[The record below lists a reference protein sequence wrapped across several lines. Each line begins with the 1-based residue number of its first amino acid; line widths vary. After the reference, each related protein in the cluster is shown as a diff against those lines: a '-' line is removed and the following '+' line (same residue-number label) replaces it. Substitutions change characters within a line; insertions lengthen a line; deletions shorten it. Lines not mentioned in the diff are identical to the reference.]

1 MKYSISVINKLCS
14 RRSLGLQSC
23 NDGWKGRKAG
33 RLSDSQCDMG
43 EWNLRMITMN
53 KTAS

>member
-23 NDGWKGRKAG
+23 NDGWKGRERKRRKEKKARDG
-33 RLSDSQCDMG
+33 R
-43 EWNLRMITMN
+43 EE
-53 KTAS
+53 

>member
-1 MKYSISVINKLCS
+1 M
-14 RRSLGLQSC
+14 G
-23 NDGWKGRKAG
+23 GWRGGVDERESWTNST

>member
-1 MKYSISVINKLCS
+1 M
-14 RRSLGLQSC
+14 G
-23 NDGWKGRKAG
+23 GWRGGVDERESHRKAG